1 IGDTSRQKDLR
12 YQQTARPVLNRP
24 KDVIPITA
32 RQHGRGHIPPAGAG
46 PSVMRRCAKRGQIV
60 QIWRRIMKALIAALA
75 LVTLIAV
82 PTCAPP
88 ANAAPMSPASAET
101 ARQDARLNENYKR
114 LMSKVSAK
122 RKKTLLEAQR
132 AGIKFRDVNCS
143 FYYDPDGGTAARL
156 AGSDCF
162 LQATADRAKELKNLT
177 NDEQL
182 RKYGK
187 LAFK

>member
-1 IGDTSRQKDLR
+1 MKM
-12 YQQTARPVLNRP
+12 TAGRTLG
-24 KDVIPITA
+24 A
-32 RQHGRGHIPPAGAG
+32 RAATCRTKKGLL
-46 PSVMRRCAKRGQIV
+46 IV
-60 QIWRRIMKALIAALA
+60 LA
-75 LVTLIAV
+75 LVLSTPALAAADSDMTQEYL
-82 PTCAPP
+82 TC
-88 ANAAPMSPASAET
+88 MDKSKGVTSEMMDCISAET

-132 AGIKFRDVNCS
+132 AWIKFREVNCR

-177 NDEQL
+177 SDE
-182 RKYGK
+182 
-187 LAFK
+187 

>member
-1 IGDTSRQKDLR
+1 M
-12 YQQTARPVLNRP
+12 TAGRKLG
-24 KDVIPITA
+24 A
-32 RQHGRGHIPPAGAG
+32 RAATCRTKEGLL
-46 PSVMRRCAKRGQIV
+46 IV
-60 QIWRRIMKALIAALA
+60 LA
-75 LVTLIAV
+75 LVLSTPALAAADSDMTQEYL
-82 PTCAPP
+82 TCMDKSQGVTPE
-88 ANAAPMSPASAET
+88 MIDCMSAET

-132 AGIKFRDVNCS
+132 AWIKFRDVNCS

-177 NDEQL
+177 NDE
-182 RKYGK
+182 
-187 LAFK
+187 